1 MCIIAVKP
9 SSKKMFD
16 DAIIKQMFFRN
27 RDGAGLMWTEDE
39 TVHFKKGFMTVQ
51 EILDFVHSRN
61 WDGVPVV
68 LHFRI
73 GTAGPNNGLNCHPY
87 PIWQSNRLEGECDL
101 CMAHNGI
108 LSSYTPEF
116 GSKIND
122 TQVFVNKVLSNLPEG
137 FLESKGIRHLIRK
150 AIGTSRLC
158 FLSKT
163 GKITRFGNWVE
174 DDGYFFSN
182 ESYKVPRKAY
192 SSCASPAVKNT
203 SQKTES
209 TTLNKGAGVFDREGY
224 EKFCG
229 ARLSFNS
236 EFIASHIRDGKVY
249 KVCRFANFT
258 TYSDAV
264 KELESKCH
272 CYGSRTFGAQNDY
285 KIYVDGVFEYVCCP
299 ESFTIQRSLWG

>member
-9 SSKKMFD
+9 SSKQMFD

-108 LSSYTPEF
+108 LSSYNPPF

-150 AIGTSRLC
+150 DIGTSRLC

-163 GKITRFGNWVE
+163 GKITRFGTWVE

-182 ESYKVPRKAY
+182 DSYKVPRHT
-192 SSCASPAVKNT
+192 SSCTSPVKT
-203 SQKTES
+203 TRLKPVSKS
-209 TTLNKGAGVFDREGY
+209 TNPAKHRNGAGVFDGDGN
-224 EKFCG
+224 EKFYG

-236 EFIASHIRDGKVY
+236 EFTTSYVRGGKIY

-258 TYSDAV
+258 AYSDAV
-264 KELESKCH
+264 KELDSKCRY
-272 CYGSRTFGAQNDY
+272 YGAKNLCNVY
-285 KIYVDGVFEYVCCP
+285 IDGVFEYVCLS
-299 ESFTIQRSLWG
+299 ESFSIQRTLWL

>member
-9 SSKKMFD
+9 SSKQMFD

-39 TVHFKKGFMTVQ
+39 IVHFKKGFMTVQ

-73 GTAGPNNGLNCHPY
+73 GTAGLNNGLNCHPY

-108 LSSYTPEF
+108 LSSYNPPF

-163 GKITRFGNWVE
+163 GKITRFGSWVE

-182 ESYKVPRKAY
+182 ESYKVPKKAY

-203 SQKTES
+203 SQKTKS
-209 TTLNKGAGVFDREGY
+209 TLNKGAGAFDEENR
-224 EKFCG
+224 EKFYG

-236 EFIASHIRDGKVY
+236 GFTVIHICDGKLY
-249 KVCRFANFT
+249 RICQFANFT

-264 KELESKCH
+264 KELESKCRYSGTKSL
-272 CYGSRTFGAQNDY
+272 CNVYT
-285 KIYVDGVFEYVCCP
+285 DGVFEYVCLD
-299 ESFTIQRSLWG
+299 ESFTIKRSLWG

>member
-9 SSKKMFD
+9 SSKQLFD
-16 DAIIKQMFFRN
+16 DAIIKLMFFRN

-108 LSSYTPEF
+108 LSSYNPPF

-163 GKITRFGNWVE
+163 GKITRFGSWVE

-182 ESYKVPRKAY
+182 ESYKVPKKAY
-192 SSCASPAVKNT
+192 SSCASPAEKNT
-203 SQKTES
+203 SQKTKP
-209 TTLNKGAGVFDREGY
+209 TLNKGAGAFDEEDRE
-224 EKFCG
+224 KFYG

-236 EFIASHIRDGKVY
+236 EFKSFGRRRDGELCKI
-249 KVCRFANFT
+249 CRFANFT
-258 TYSDAV
+258 TYSDAI
-264 KELESKCH
+264 KE
-272 CYGSRTFGAQNDY
+272 
-285 KIYVDGVFEYVCCP
+285 
-299 ESFTIQRSLWG
+299 

>member
-9 SSKKMFD
+9 ASKAMFD
-16 DAIIKQMFFRN
+16 DSVIKQMFARN
-27 RDGAGLMWTEDE
+27 RDGAGLMWTENE

-51 EILDFVHSRN
+51 EILIFVHSRS

-108 LSSYTPEF
+108 LSSYNPPF
-116 GSKIND
+116 GSGIND
-122 TQVFVNKVLSNLPEG
+122 TQEFVNKVLSNLPEG

-150 AIGTSRLC
+150 DIGINRLC

-163 GKITRFGNWVE
+163 GKITRFGSWVE

-182 ESYKVPRKAY
+182 ESYKVPKKAY
-192 SSCASPAVKNT
+192 SSCASTTKST
-203 SQKTES
+203 SQKTKS
-209 TTLNKGAGVFDREGY
+209 TLNKGAGAFDEEDRE
-224 EKFCG
+224 KFYG

-236 EFIASHIRDGKVY
+236 EFKSFSRRRDGELCKI
-249 KVCRFANFT
+249 CRFANFT
-258 TYSDAV
+258 TYSDAI
-264 KELESKCH
+264 KELQSKCRY
-272 CYGSRTFGAQNDY
+272 YGSRSFGTQNDY
-285 KIYVDGVFEYVCCP
+285 KIYVDGVFEYVCLP

>member
-9 SSKKMFD
+9 ASKAMFND
-16 DAIIKQMFFRN
+16 SVIKQMFSRN
-27 RDGAGLMWTEDE
+27 RDGAGLMWTENE
-39 TVHFKKGFMTVQ
+39 TVHFKKGFMTVH
-51 EILDFVHSRN
+51 EILNFVHSRN

-150 AIGTSRLC
+150 AIGTNRLC

-182 ESYKVPRKAY
+182 ESYKVPKMY
-192 SSCASPAVKNT
+192 SSSSSCAASPVRT
-203 SQKTES
+203 SQTKTLSKRQNLPRS
-209 TTLNKGAGVFDREGY
+209 T
-224 EKFCG
+224 
-229 ARLSFNS
+229 
-236 EFIASHIRDGKVY
+236 
-249 KVCRFANFT
+249 
-258 TYSDAV
+258 
-264 KELESKCH
+264 KELELLMKKIVKSSTVLDCH
-272 CYGSRTFGAQNDY
+272 SIQNSSHILFVMERFVKFADLQ
-285 KIYVDGVFEYVCCP
+285 ISQP
-299 ESFTIQRSLWG
+299 IQMR

>member
-9 SSKKMFD
+9 SSKQMFD

-27 RDGAGLMWTEDE
+27 RDGAGLMWTENE
-39 TVHFKKGFMTVQ
+39 TVHFKKGFMAVQ

-73 GTAGPNNGLNCHPY
+73 GTAGLNNGLNCHPY

-108 LSSYTPEF
+108 LSSYNPPA

-122 TQVFVNKVLSNLPEG
+122 TQVFVNKVLSNMPEG

-163 GKITRFGNWVE
+163 GKITRFGSWVE

-182 ESYKVPRKAY
+182 ESYKVPKKVY
-192 SSCASPAVKNT
+192 SSCASTTKST
-203 SQKTES
+203 SQKTKS
-209 TTLNKGAGVFDREGY
+209 TLNKGVGAFDEEDRE
-224 EKFCG
+224 KFYG

-236 EFIASHIRDGKVY
+236 EFKSFSHRRDGELCKI
-249 KVCRFANFT
+249 CRFANFT
-258 TYSDAV
+258 TYSDAI
-264 KELESKCH
+264 KELQSKCRY
-272 CYGSRTFGAQNDY
+272 YGSRNFGTQNDY
-285 KIYVDGVFEYVCCP
+285 KIYVDGVFEYVCLP

>member
-9 SSKKMFD
+9 SSKQMFD

-108 LSSYTPEF
+108 LSSYDPPF

-182 ESYKVPRKAY
+182 ESYKVLKKAY

-203 SQKTES
+203 SQKTKS
-209 TTLNKGAGVFDREGY
+209 TTLNKGAG

-236 EFIASHIRDGKVY
+236 GFTASRFRDGKVY
-249 KVCRFANFT
+249 KICQFANFT

-264 KELESKCH
+264 KELENKCRYSGIKSL
-272 CYGSRTFGAQNDY
+272 CNVYT
-285 KIYVDGVFEYVCCP
+285 DGVFEYVCLD
-299 ESFTIQRSLWG
+299 ENFSIQRSLWR